1 MAETLKLIKQDS
13 TYKIVIPENVEEK
26 IRFLCAQVHEV
37 EWSGILFY
45 KKSGTMEDGSLV
57 ITCAD
62 IFPMDIGTGTY
73 TEFDNSPDAVSY
85 MCDHPELLA
94 PDVYNG
100 LVHSHNNM
108 ATFFSGTD
116 TSTLLEE
123 GKDRNH
129 FVSLIVN
136 NAGTYTAAITRKA
149 VKDLTISGTLK
160 YKSFDDT
167 EIELGE
173 LEPVKTQ
180 STVVEYFMLEVE
192 KHDAQV
198 SLKKE
203 LEDAFSSTFEVLKT
217 KVPADN
223 AKQIRSNF
231 VESVVNSLI
240 RDVTDIKFEET
251 KKRLDDIRESKKK
264 KVTSPYGNYPFT
276 GAYPNSYPSTQRT
289 PAVGGGYAGATSPS
303 NFARSKSQIYIPG
316 KGWCDKDTEEVITP
330 TSQLLNKGYTPKVVH
345 SEPLGPSEPGEL
357 NLDWE
362 DAGSAWAHCRQ
373 ETTEEGVKS
382 SEKTDK
388 EIKEKIQELTDSA
401 LYYLLTGDIDCP
413 NVICDYDS
421 WAAQTG
427 YIYSRQF
434 RTLDDFKRF
443 ADMQVDYI
451 YEVANDK
458 LDGLTDDIS
467 NDSEAFMQT
476 VADELKKLPQNVY
489 IKHYISQIERLA

>member
-1 MAETLKLIKQDS
+1 
-13 TYKIVIPENVEEK
+13 
-26 IRFLCAQVHEV
+26 
-37 EWSGILFY
+37 
-45 KKSGTMEDGSLV
+45 
-57 ITCAD
+57 
-62 IFPMDIGTGTY
+62 
-73 TEFDNSPDAVSY
+73 
-85 MCDHPELLA
+85 
-94 PDVYNG
+94 
-100 LVHSHNNM
+100 M

-192 KHDAQV
+192 KHEAQT

-203 LEDAFSSTFEVLKT
+203 LEDAFSSTFEVLKS

-231 VESVVNSLI
+231 VESMINSLI
-240 RDVTDIKFEET
+240 RDVTDVKFEET
-251 KKRLDDIRESKKK
+251 KKRLDDIREAKKK
-264 KVTSPYGNYPFT
+264 KVITSAYNYPYGGVYPYSYSSAQRTSPV
-276 GAYPNSYPSTQRT
+276 S
-289 PAVGGGYAGATSPS
+289 GGYAGASSPS
-303 NFARSKSQIYIPG
+303 NFARSKSQVYRPG

-330 TSQLLNKGYTPKVVH
+330 TSALLGKNYTPKVVN
-345 SEPLGPSEPGEL
+345 SEPLGPSEPDEL
-357 NLDWE
+357 NFDWE
-362 DAGSAWAHCRQ
+362 DTGSAWAHCRQ
-373 ETTEEGVKS
+373 EMTEEDVKS
-382 SEKTDK
+382 SEKTEK

-413 NVICDYDS
+413 NVNSDYEG
-421 WAAQTG
+421 WAIQTG

-434 RTLDDFKRF
+434 KTLDDFKRF

-458 LDGLTDDIS
+458 LDGLTDDIA
-467 NDSEAFMQT
+467 NDSDIFMQT
-476 VADELKKLPQNVY
+476 IANELKKLPQNVY